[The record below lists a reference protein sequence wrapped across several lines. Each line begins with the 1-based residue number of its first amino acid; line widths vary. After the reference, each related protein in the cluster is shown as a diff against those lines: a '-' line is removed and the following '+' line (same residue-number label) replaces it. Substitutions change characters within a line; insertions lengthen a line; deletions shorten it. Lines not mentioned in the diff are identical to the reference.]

1 VQNAFTATK
10 VLTLLGVIALGLAFG
25 DPGARAANLAAAP
38 FAIDVGLV
46 DALPLVAAAMVGA
59 LFSSTAWPNVTFT
72 AAETRDPRH
81 TVGRAL
87 VLGTMLVCTL
97 YVATNMAYLNVLPL
111 TGNSDGGDVAARG
124 IQHATADRVGTAVVE
139 HVAGGGWGPR
149 LMALAVM
156 VSTFGC
162 ANGLVLSGARVA
174 FAMARDGLFFEA
186 VSRIHPERRT
196 PATALW
202 LQGAIACTL
211 ALTGSYSDLLTMT
224 AFTSLLFNMLTVAGL
239 FVLRRRRPDL
249 HRPYRTWGY
258 PLLPA
263 AFIAVSLFFLFFILK
278 GDPRNSGMG
287 LALTALGIPA
297 YAWFR
302 RRSTAAEPATVESKS

>member
-1 VQNAFTATK
+1 MAAEEVRDPERNLPRA
-10 VLTLLGVIALGLAFG
+10 LLLGTLG
-25 DPGARAANLAAAP
+25 
-38 FAIDVGLV
+38 V
-46 DALPLVAAAMVGA
+46 
-59 LFSSTAWPNVTFT
+59 
-72 AAETRDPRH
+72 
-81 TVGRAL
+81 
-87 VLGTMLVCTL
+87 
-97 YVATNMAYLNVLPL
+97 
-111 TGNSDGGDVAARG
+111 
-124 IQHATADRVGTAVVE
+124 TAVYLSAVGVYLYLVPAVE
-139 HVAGGGWGPR
+139 MAGVPDNRIAAYAAGRLLGGAGEGFV
-149 LMALAVM
+149 ALAIL